1 MLVCSLLGI
10 WDSWRCWGG
19 IILGFGL
26 LLMLTFRLRLRLRLG
41 FGIWEVIKGWIEGW
55 DRLVVGGLD
64 MGMGFEGFFG
74 SGVLVW
80 A

>member
-1 MLVCSLLGI
+1 M
-10 WDSWRCWGG
+10 
-19 IILGFGL
+19 GFGL
-26 LLMLTFRLRLRLRLG
+26 LLVLRFRFRLRLRLRLG
-41 FGIWEVIKGWIEGW
+41 LGIWEVIKGWIEGW